1 MTSIDYLLVAVG
13 GWLLVSLLVVPLA
26 QPLLSAVGRADR
38 QEAAGRQL
46 VRTRPRALA
55 TPKSAGYAG
64 LVLERL
70 LWHGCV
76 VHGAQRACLLV
87 RDELG
92 RLVVVAGHEIDVDL
106 LGRRFPSGAGRRPA
120 SVSGLPDGVRI
131 PIEVD
136 GRERGLLALSAPTGE
151 AKAAAT
157 LERELAALIGI
168 VLAHRDSGELPHAD
182 SRPEIATL
190 IATLQAADHQTES
203 HCQSVAAL
211 ACAVG
216 RELELD
222 AAALFELELTARLHD
237 VGKLHVPRAILDKPG
252 PLDAQEREL
261 VRMHPEWGAEIV
273 GRIPGLAAVALLVLL
288 HHERMDGTGYPF
300 GLPAERIPAASRIVA
315 VCDAHSAIVDDRPY
329 RAGRTESEALEE
341 LRRHAGTQF
350 DPAVVAALERTVML
364 VH

>member
-1 MTSIDYLLVAVG
+1 MTSIDYVLVGLG
-13 GWLLVSLLVVPLA
+13 GWLALSLLLVPLA

-38 QEAAGRQL
+38 QEAAGREL
-46 VRTRPRALA
+46 VRTRPRGLA

-70 LWHGCV
+70 LCYACV
-76 VHGAQRACLLV
+76 VHGAQQACLLV

-120 SVSGLPDGVRI
+120 SVSGLPDGLRI
-131 PIEVD
+131 SIEAD
-136 GRERGLLALSAPTGE
+136 GRERGLLALSTPAGDGSTD
-151 AKAAAT
+151 T
-157 LERELAALIGI
+157 LGRQLAALIGI
-168 VLAHRDSGELPHAD
+168 VLCHRDTGELPHAD
-182 SRPEIATL
+182 ARPEIATL
-190 IATLQAADHQTES
+190 IATLQAVDHHTES

-211 ACAVG
+211 ACKVG

-237 VGKLHVPRAILDKPG
+237 VGKLHLPRAILDKPG

-288 HHERMDGTGYPF
+288 HHERMDGNGYPF
-300 GLPAERIPAASRIVA
+300 GLPAERIPMASRIVA

-329 RAGRTESEALEE
+329 RPGRTESEALEE

-350 DPAVVAALERTVML
+350 DPQVVAALERTLVL